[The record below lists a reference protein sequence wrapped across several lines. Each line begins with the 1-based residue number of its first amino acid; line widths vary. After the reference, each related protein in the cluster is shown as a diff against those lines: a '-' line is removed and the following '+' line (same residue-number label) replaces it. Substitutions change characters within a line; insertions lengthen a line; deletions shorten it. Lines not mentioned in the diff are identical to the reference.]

1 MNRRRHIETDVR
13 QAGTTLVD
21 VRVEVTDDEVVR
33 VGGTGRPLVRPGR
46 AAVRVVP
53 DSIRQSLELWA
64 GCVAGALS
72 DTEYRDG
79 LRDAGFTA
87 VDIEPTRIYRAEDTA
102 AMVEQVAGTSD
113 LNNLGQSIDG
123 AYISAFIRA
132 RKPQAI

>member
-1 MNRRRHIETDVR
+1 M
-13 QAGTTLVD
+13 
-21 VRVEVTDDEVVR
+21 
-33 VGGTGRPLVRPGR
+33 
-46 AAVRVVP
+46 P

-87 VDIEPTRIYRAEDTA
+87 VDIEPTHIYRAEDTA

-113 LNNLGQSIDG
+113 LNKLGQSIDG
-123 AYISAFIRA
+123 AYMSAFIRA
-132 RKPQAI
+132 RKPQAV